1 MSNETTL
8 PESTYPPLEKPV
20 LTSDIPE
27 MLYKNSSEA
36 EKYILNQLS
45 INKQFIAWS
54 IEAQLSTHAAVR
66 RTNGRVIALE
76 SWKDKITSIVSSW
89 WGLCGAILTLIG
101 GIAGVVQIVESFK
114 DHLTK

>member
-1 MSNETTL
+1 MSTETTL

-76 SWKDKITSIVSSW
+76 SWKEKIMAIFSSW
-89 WGLCGAILTLIG
+89 WGICGGLLTLIG
-101 GIAGVVQIVESFK
+101 GIAGIVQIIEYFK
-114 DHLTK
+114 DHLAK